1 MEKGDVEF
9 LIQLVKS
16 LENAELKMEEYYN
29 KKDYENF
36 NSSKKIII
44 RIQKKISEMT
54 K

>member
-1 MEKGDVEF
+1 MEKGDIEF

-16 LENAELKMEEYYN
+16 LENAELKMEEYYHKN
-29 KKDYENF
+29 DYENF

-44 RIQKKISEMT
+44 HIQKKISEMA